1 MKADSLQLPA
11 QPWSNFSSLLLSFPE
26 LGHRCPA
33 PNISRN
39 PGNAGTF
46 IPALTT
52 PVPHSFCDC
61 WAAQTG
67 TDGRPRGRGVERK
80 GGRNGSAKGKWI
92 LLRRQDKSGAGYTRH
107 PPGSPARTASPGRS
121 CSESSQPRNF
131 ALPRQKNNLPSC
143 RCGMYRED
151 ERKSS
156 GKPFPALLEGLAG
169 GCKWIRSPLG
179 SMAQLIRIPG
189 PLSFILKVLFQST
202 SDTCNAPVGAA
213 TPLISFRDRCV

>member
-1 MKADSLQLPA
+1 MLEPSSQPSQPPSLTAFVTAGQLRRG
-11 QPWSNFSSLLLSFPE
+11 Q
-26 LGHRCPA
+26 
-33 PNISRN
+33 
-39 PGNAGTF
+39 
-46 IPALTT
+46 
-52 PVPHSFCDC
+52 
-61 WAAQTG
+61 
-67 TDGRPRGRGVERK
+67 TDGHEDVVWKGKEEGMGVPRGNGFCSE
-80 GGRNGSAKGKWI
+80 GRT
-92 LLRRQDKSGAGYTRH
+92 RVVRDTRH

-143 RCGMYRED
+143 QCGMYRED